1 MHDLSWR
8 ERLWKTCL
16 IMKFLVLLLFVS
28 TLQLSAGVYSQE
40 ARVSLHLEN
49 ASFEEVVKVL
59 ERTTDYTFLF
69 RDNQV
74 AGIRNLNLAYTDVD
88 IKVVLDACLKGTR
101 LTYRLVD
108 NTIVIQHV
116 VVASVDTLSKFTV
129 KGIVKDKKGELLPG
143 VTIRVK
149 GTTLGFVTNV
159 KGEFDIDLPK
169 RDNLMLIFSF
179 VGYKRQEVPV
189 KNDNKS
195 LAIVLEEDLQTVD
208 EVVVTGI
215 FNKPKESFTGAVTAV
230 SKEEIKA
237 KYSRNLLQ
245 TLSNI
250 DPSFRIIQ
258 NNDAGSD
265 PNHLPE
271 IQLRGASTLSSVEDL
286 QNANRA
292 TLNYPLFIMDGFEVD
307 LERVMDLNENEV
319 ENITILKDA
328 SATSLYGSRGA
339 NGVVV
344 ITTTRPAAGKLRIS
358 YNGQIK
364 IESPDLS
371 SYNLATAAEKLEFEH
386 KNGVWDLYE
395 DTYQELK
402 NAVDK
407 GENYDWMSVPVRT
420 GIGQTHRLN
429 FMGGADDWRFRF
441 DLSYDSTVGVMKG
454 SDRNNVNGTLEVDY
468 MTEKWMVMQ
477 SFSLGVNT
485 SKNSVY
491 GNFSDYVQMNRYWN
505 PYDENGDPVTYYY
518 HPLNQDPI
526 DNPLYDWRVGCW
538 NDSKYTS
545 LRSNTSIRYTIC
557 PGFQVVGSVGLS
569 RKISRKDSFIPPSHK
584 WYADKELKQ
593 KGRYDRR
600 DKTADVWQTALTVN
614 YTNTFNE
621 KHMLTVNLN
630 GEMQEDL
637 EDEVSWAA
645 TGFLTDKI
653 DNIGMSLGYPDA
665 WGTSGEETTMRRISL
680 RGSVNYYYDMRYFLD
695 ISYSTDGSSSFG
707 SESRWGSFWSF
718 GGGWNIY
725 NERFIKEN
733 VGWISDLRVR
743 YSYGVSGNMGFSPA
757 DAMTVY
763 RQNVNET
770 YLSGVGVEMERFA
783 NPYLQWQNTYQHNV
797 GFDMGFFSNRIAF
810 QFNYYNKLTDNAV
823 QDIFLPIS
831 HGFENFKGNIGKIR
845 NEGYEFNVT
854 LYPIRNT
861 VKNINWSITGR
872 FNRQVNTIVQLS
884 EGFKE
889 KVKYSSKTMSG
900 GSEYYR
906 YIEGHSMDA
915 IYGLRSIGVDPSTG
929 YRMFLDKNNNITFRQ
944 SSEDLVWLGDRQPK
958 LNGNI
963 STSFSYKGLSLNVG
977 FGVKWG
983 GYQVNFTELTK
994 GENLSLLYN
1003 VDKRALSQGW
1013 EKPGD
1018 MSRYKLY
1025 QVTSDAARRY
1035 TYPNSMFVHKDN
1047 VFSCTNINVSYLIPR
1062 KWCQKLGMESLSV
1075 SAYLSDIFYLSTIK
1089 RERGTDYPFSIN
1101 PNFSISCSF

>member
-319 ENITILKDA
+319 ENI
-328 SATSLYGSRGA
+328 
-339 NGVVV
+339 
-344 ITTTRPAAGKLRIS
+344 
-358 YNGQIK
+358 
-364 IESPDLS
+364 
-371 SYNLATAAEKLEFEH
+371 
-386 KNGVWDLYE
+386 
-395 DTYQELK
+395 
-402 NAVDK
+402 
-407 GENYDWMSVPVRT
+407 
-420 GIGQTHRLN
+420 
-429 FMGGADDWRFRF
+429 
-441 DLSYDSTVGVMKG
+441 
-454 SDRNNVNGTLEVDY
+454 
-468 MTEKWMVMQ
+468 
-477 SFSLGVNT
+477 
-485 SKNSVY
+485 
-491 GNFSDYVQMNRYWN
+491 
-505 PYDENGDPVTYYY
+505 
-518 HPLNQDPI
+518 
-526 DNPLYDWRVGCW
+526 
-538 NDSKYTS
+538 
-545 LRSNTSIRYTIC
+545 
-557 PGFQVVGSVGLS
+557 
-569 RKISRKDSFIPPSHK
+569 FI
-584 WYADKELKQ
+584 
-593 KGRYDRR
+593 
-600 DKTADVWQTALTVN
+600 
-614 YTNTFNE
+614 
-621 KHMLTVNLN
+621 
-630 GEMQEDL
+630 
-637 EDEVSWAA
+637 
-645 TGFLTDKI
+645 
-653 DNIGMSLGYPDA
+653 
-665 WGTSGEETTMRRISL
+665 
-680 RGSVNYYYDMRYFLD
+680 
-695 ISYSTDGSSSFG
+695 
-707 SESRWGSFWSF
+707 
-718 GGGWNIY
+718 
-725 NERFIKEN
+725 
-733 VGWISDLRVR
+733 WI
-743 YSYGVSGNMGFSPA
+743 
-757 DAMTVY
+757 
-763 RQNVNET
+763 
-770 YLSGVGVEMERFA
+770 
-783 NPYLQWQNTYQHNV
+783 
-797 GFDMGFFSNRIAF
+797 
-810 QFNYYNKLTDNAV
+810 
-823 QDIFLPIS
+823 
-831 HGFENFKGNIGKIR
+831 
-845 NEGYEFNVT
+845 
-854 LYPIRNT
+854 
-861 VKNINWSITGR
+861 
-872 FNRQVNTIVQLS
+872 
-884 EGFKE
+884 
-889 KVKYSSKTMSG
+889 
-900 GSEYYR
+900 
-906 YIEGHSMDA
+906 
-915 IYGLRSIGVDPSTG
+915 
-929 YRMFLDKNNNITFRQ
+929 
-944 SSEDLVWLGDRQPK
+944 
-958 LNGNI
+958 
-963 STSFSYKGLSLNVG
+963 
-977 FGVKWG
+977 
-983 GYQVNFTELTK
+983 
-994 GENLSLLYN
+994 
-1003 VDKRALSQGW
+1003 
-1013 EKPGD
+1013 
-1018 MSRYKLY
+1018 
-1025 QVTSDAARRY
+1025 
-1035 TYPNSMFVHKDN
+1035 
-1047 VFSCTNINVSYLIPR
+1047 
-1062 KWCQKLGMESLSV
+1062 
-1075 SAYLSDIFYLSTIK
+1075 
-1089 RERGTDYPFSIN
+1089 
-1101 PNFSISCSF
+1101 